1 MLLFVVQF
9 CFIQSCVR
17 SRLTVIDPGIVL
29 HCARFFN
36 IKRTPELSV
45 ERGCEFTS
53 MNNKLLNLGFSERFT
68 QEATLYPELYIGR
81 VVAQYKELYKVV
93 TEQSEVLAE
102 ISGKLR
108 HSSVELSDYPAV
120 GDFVMVDRKDE
131 SHGNAIIHQILTR
144 KSAFIRKAAGKAHEV
159 QVVAANIDT
168 VFICMSLNNDYNLRR
183 LERYISIAWDSGAVP
198 VVVLTKSDLCAEVSA
213 TLSEIEKI
221 AIGLDVVVTSS
232 MIDDGYRTIMKYI
245 TPGQTV
251 AFIGSS
257 GVGKSTLINR
267 ILGENHIETREIRKD
282 DKGRHATTRREL
294 FIIPTGGAVID
305 TPGMREIGLES
316 VNLSKTF
323 IDIDELAEQC
333 KYKNCQHENEPG
345 CAVRKAIE
353 DGVISEERLQSYKKL
368 KKEAKYEGMNSKQI
382 EKEKINEMFS
392 EFGGMK
398 NARDYIK
405 SKKKNK

>member
-1 MLLFVVQF
+1 
-9 CFIQSCVR
+9 
-17 SRLTVIDPGIVL
+17 
-29 HCARFFN
+29 
-36 IKRTPELSV
+36 
-45 ERGCEFTS
+45 
-53 MNNKLLNLGFSERFT
+53 MNNKLLYLGFSERFT
-68 QEATLYPELYIGR
+68 QEAALYPELYLGR

-93 TEQSEVLAE
+93 TDESEVLAE

-108 HSSVELSDYPAV
+108 YSSVELSDYPAV
-120 GDFVMVDRKDE
+120 GDFVMIDRKDKN
-131 SHGNAIIHQILTR
+131 SGNAIIHNILTR
-144 KSAFIRKAAGKAHEV
+144 KSIFVRRAAGKAHDV

-168 VFICMSLNNDYNLRR
+168 VFICMSLNNDFNLRR
-183 LERYISIAWDSGAVP
+183 LERYLSIAWDSGATP
-198 VVVLTKSDLCAEVSA
+198 VVVLTKSDLCDELSA
-213 TLSEIEKI
+213 RLSEIETI

-232 MIDDGYRTIMKYI
+232 MTDDGYRTILKYI

-267 ILGENHIETREIRKD
+267 ILGENLIETKKIRKD
-282 DKGRHATTRREL
+282 DKGRHSTTRREL

-333 KYKNCQHENEPG
+333 KYRNCQHENEPG
-345 CAVRKAIE
+345 CVVRKAIE

-382 EKEKINEMFS
+382 EKEKINDMFS
-392 EFGGMK
+392 EFGGIK
-398 NARDYIK
+398 NARDYVK
-405 SKKKNK
+405 SRNQNK